1 MSMIRT
7 LLQQGLAGC
16 GTIACPGASRR
27 VTAGIVMFC
36 LAVLAA
42 LPCQAQGTVQI
53 DGRVDDMQVRLE
65 NAPIA
70 QVLADLG
77 RRFGL
82 TYRRVPSIN
91 RPLTGRYAG
100 TLNQVLARVLDGTDY
115 ILEVSDQSVTLV
127 VLGVSAP
134 ATRIGSNPVVSAAPT
149 EPAPPSTTAPDRT
162 TSPAALASPPAGQVP
177 PLSNFLPDNA
187 PRPARR

>member
-1 MSMIRT
+1 MVMIKT
-7 LLQQGLAGC
+7 LLDRGFGND
-16 GTIACPGASRR
+16 IACRR
-27 VTAGIVMFC
+27 RFRRAAAGPVMLC

-53 DGRVDDMQVRLE
+53 DGRADGMRVRLE

-82 TYRRVPSIN
+82 TYRRVPSID
-91 RPLTGRYAG
+91 RPLTGRYSG

-115 ILEVSDQSVTLV
+115 ILEVSDQRVTLV

-134 ATRIGSNPVVSAAPT
+134 AARIGSNPVVSTVQQEPTPPSAAPLDR
-149 EPAPPSTTAPDRT
+149 APP
-162 TSPAALASPPAGQVP
+162 PAASASPSAAQVP
-177 PLSNFLPDNA
+177 PLSSFLPGNA
-187 PRPARR
+187 QRPARR